1 MQKRQFTDRNYFI
14 DNFTPTQ
21 ISLTQASQQNID
33 ELQFFIDK
41 IKDDIEEMTKNMNAK
56 WKAEE
61 KVIKTSA
68 KVQEKDFHAD
78 IKKDQVFFK
87 EQIIKL
93 RDVVEENQKMFQ
105 NEKNKAI

>member
-1 MQKRQFTDRNYFI
+1 
-14 DNFTPTQ
+14 
-21 ISLTQASQQNID
+21 
-33 ELQFFIDK
+33 
-41 IKDDIEEMTKNMNAK
+41 MTKNMNAK

-68 KVQEKDFHAD
+68 KVQEKDFHVD